1 MSIENLFKPSSMFA
15 AAIVCGL
22 FAFIGDTLVGQQT
35 NGVIQLQPQ
44 TGAPLNSGVS
54 KTVSRIQ
61 RQGFVPQ
68 AIQGIPEVSAEP
80 IAPASPPPVPKA
92 AKQVVSQLQSQPLK
106 KLPPAVTQSTTVPST
121 SKDYSSIVN
130 NNDSSIR
137 TTIESPKF
145 VNLNKQAVIKVNLEN
160 TGKTDVG
167 QVEFLVALPKFAK
180 LVSAT
185 PQPTMVEGQMLQF
198 NLKTF
203 NAKEK
208 RQILLNVVPTE
219 RTQIDIATS
228 IRTENQQNVLV
239 AVREPKLQALINGP
253 SQTNLGEQ
261 VTHEVVITNVGD
273 GIATQVNVQPMF
285 PRNLVQTKAP
295 DSNVIPKIA
304 PGKSA
309 KIIYYSQAIAPGP
322 AEILA
327 AVSSDDGVESSTAN
341 LAMTIFEPT
350 LQVSAIGPK
359 VNFVDRNG
367 IYTINIENKGK
378 VPVTDI
384 LVSLNVPEGL
394 KITTISREA
403 NVDAEKSILRW
414 KFDEISAGSVEQIQM
429 MATSEKEGD
438 LVCNI
443 SVDSHETAEK
453 QIKLA
458 TRVTT
463 RANMSVAL
471 KNNSG
476 PVQVGGKAIFAV
488 ELKNDGSR
496 QAVDV
501 NVKVELP
508 ASLRL
513 VPDDSQKV
521 SISGNT
527 VTFIEPQIGP
537 GRNVSFQFS
546 AIGVEAGEHVV
557 RTETQIEGS
566 ARRVIAE
573 DTIFVYDIDEARVSE
588 SLKPT
593 VIQR

>member
-1 MSIENLFKPSSMFA
+1 MSIKSIFKPRPVFTV
-15 AAIVCGL
+15 AIICGL
-22 FAFIGDTLVGQQT
+22 ISVNANVIGAQQT
-35 NGVIQLQPQ
+35 NGIIQLQPQ
-44 TGAPLNSGVS
+44 TGATLNKAASE
-54 KTVSRIQ
+54 TVSRIQ

-68 AIQGIPEVSAEP
+68 NMQSLPQVSAEP
-80 IAPASPPPVPKA
+80 IAPK
-92 AKQVVSQLQSQPLK
+92 QLQQVPQATKQLVSPLQALPLK
-106 KLPPAVTQSTTVPST
+106 KRTPAVIETAKAPAT
-121 SKDYSSIVN
+121 SNDYSAIVN
-130 NNDSSIR
+130 NNDSAIR

-145 VNLNKQAVIKVNLEN
+145 VNLNKQAVVKVNLEN
-160 TGKTDVG
+160 TGKTNVG

-185 PQPTMVEGQMLQF
+185 PEPTMVEGQMIQF

-203 NAKEK
+203 NPREK
-208 RQILLNVVPTE
+208 RQILLNVVPTQ

-228 IRTENQQNVLV
+228 VRTENQQNVLV
-239 AVREPKLQALINGP
+239 AVREPKLQTLISGP

-261 VTHEVVITNVGD
+261 VTHEVVVTNVGD
-273 GIATQVNVQPMF
+273 GVATQVNVQPIF
-285 PRNLVQTKAP
+285 PRNLVQTKSP
-295 DSNVIPKIA
+295 ESNLIPSIA

-309 KIIYYSQAIAPGP
+309 KIIYHSQAIAPGS
-322 AEILA
+322 AEIQA
-327 AVSSDDGVESSTAN
+327 AASSDDGVTPSTAN

-403 NVDAEKSILRW
+403 NVDASKGILRW
-414 KFDEISAGSVEQIQM
+414 KFKEIAAGSVEQIQM

-438 LVCNI
+438 LVCSI

-453 QIKLA
+453 LIRLA

-488 ELKNDGSR
+488 QLANDGSR

-508 ASLRL
+508 ESLRL
-513 VPDDSQKV
+513 VPSDSQKY

-527 VTFIEPQIGP
+527 ITFIEPQVGP
-537 GRNVSFQFS
+537 GQ
-546 AIGVEAGEHVV
+546 
-557 RTETQIEGS
+557 
-566 ARRVIAE
+566 
-573 DTIFVYDIDEARVSE
+573 
-588 SLKPT
+588 
-593 VIQR
+593 